1 MKIFTDEEELVLK
14 RTDENYKYIARD
26 KDGDLYIYKKMPYRD
41 ENVFNT
47 ERSNFCL
54 MCNKY
59 CSDIFFKNVTW
70 ENSPI
75 QFRDDESLE
84 GQKIKSKKIEELA
97 NGAEKDIEILNEMYE
112 KYAEIKDGDTVD
124 DDTVIN
130 NICFNLI
137 NAQTDIDELQSQIQ
151 QLQER
156 N

>member
-14 RTDENYKYIARD
+14 RTDENFKYIARD

-47 ERSNFCL
+47 EHSDFCL

-59 CSDIFFKNVTW
+59 CSDILFKNVTW

-84 GQKIKSKKIEELA
+84 GQKTKSKKIEELA
-97 NGAEKDIEILNEMYE
+97 NGAEKDIKMLDEMYE
-112 KYAEIKDGDTVD
+112 KYAEIKD
-124 DDTVIN
+124 DDTVID
-130 NICFNLI
+130 NICFNLL
-137 NAQTDIDELQSQIQ
+137 NAQADLEEWASY
-151 QLQER
+151 
-156 N
+156 NKK

>member
-41 ENVFNT
+41 ENAFYT
-47 ERSNFCL
+47 ECSNFCL
-54 MCNKY
+54 VCNKC

-75 QFRDDESLE
+75 QYRDDESLE

-97 NGAEKDIEILNEMYE
+97 NGAEKDAEILNKMYE
-112 KYAEIKDGDTVD
+112 KYAEIKD
-124 DDTVIN
+124 DDTVID

-137 NAQTDIDELQSQIQ
+137 NAQADLEEWVSC
-151 QLQER
+151 
-156 N
+156 NKK